1 MENKKKTVKGFFDN
15 LIGGIKKWATTPKEI
30 TIPARNPNLVSPDPQ
45 DAIQQRSGLITPE
58 PPSNWTP
65 PKPQIATP
73 IQPTI
78 AKEQPFVMNYEP
90 YIADKSLVQKNYPQG
105 LPQPTAEQTARI
117 RQISPN
123 DATRSA
129 ILKLT
134 ESNLQDYP
142 KDYTGNTNQTIDR
155 GPNMINSATFDW
167 LSNHPNYGPILRAQG
182 INTFDDMT
190 DPLKNEIMM
199 DVIRQVQG
207 YGAWYAPKNKGFN
220 ILNQK

>member
-1 MENKKKTVKGFFDN
+1 MKGLFDKIKKGFNNWKNSYTEVN
-15 LIGGIKKWATTPKEI
+15 L
-30 TIPARNPNLVSPDPQ
+30 PARNPNLVSPDPQ
-45 DAIQQRSGLITPE
+45 DPIRQKSGLITPE
-58 PPSNWTP
+58 PASNWTP
-65 PKPQIATP
+65 SKPQIATP

-90 YIADKSLVQKNYPQG
+90 YIADKAAIQKNYPQG

-134 ESNLQDYP
+134 ESNYQDYP
-142 KDYTGNTNQTIDR
+142 KDYTGNTNKTIDR
-155 GPNMINSATFDW
+155 GPNMINSATFNW
-167 LSNHPNYGPILRAQG
+167 LSTHPNYGPVLRAQG